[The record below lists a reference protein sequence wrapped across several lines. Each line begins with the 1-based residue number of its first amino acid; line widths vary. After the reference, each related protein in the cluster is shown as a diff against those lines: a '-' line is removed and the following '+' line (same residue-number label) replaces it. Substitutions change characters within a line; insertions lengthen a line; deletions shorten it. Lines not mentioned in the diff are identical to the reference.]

1 MTHDN
6 PDRPEPLSDEDIA
19 LAREIEEG
27 RALRQSLYEALDGS
41 LKALFSH
48 CEWRVTRY
56 DDSNMTELVVRCPSM
71 VVYKRLNERAIT
83 IQSRLE
89 NCVTVKHTKFILYCP
104 KDPEARY
111 EQEITCRAWMRM
123 NNYRAIWELDFDDFS
138 EEDEDEEDEDE
149 F

>member
-1 MTHDN
+1 MTHEN
-6 PDRPEPLSDEDIA
+6 LDRPEPLSDQDLA

-27 RALRQSLYEALDGS
+27 RVLRQRLYEALNGS

-56 DDSNMTELVVRCPSM
+56 DSGMTELVVCCPTM
-71 VVYKRLNERAIT
+71 VVYKRLNEKAIT

-89 NCVTVKHTKFILYCP
+89 NTVTVKHTKFILYCP

-111 EQEITCRAWMRM
+111 EHEITCRAWIRM
-123 NNYRAIWELDFDDFS
+123 NNYRMIWDLDFDDFS
-138 EEDEDEEDEDE
+138 DEEEYDDDREE
-149 F
+149 L